1 LPRVVR
7 DAYPAKN
14 RTLTIPYNAG
24 LSETSAP
31 LTETGM
37 SDKQEILDEGNP
49 MIIDCAGYENGRRI
63 GTLAISDVKD
73 WINHPDRFV
82 WIGLHEPTDTLLREV
97 QQQFG
102 LHDLAV
108 EDALNAHQRPKLEF
122 YSDSLFLV
130 LHTVGRKHSKVEFGE
145 THVFAGRGYV
155 VSIRHGASSSYKELR
170 TRCERLPLMLA
181 KGADF
186 VVYSFMD
193 FIVDNYQPIIAE
205 LEQEVEVVED
215 SVLNSRL
222 DRKMIQR
229 VYELKRYLWKMRSM
243 VSPVTEICN
252 RLARF
257 DSGLIDDDMRPYF
270 RDVHD
275 HAIRIDESIDR
286 LREMLKSALD
296 VNLQMASVHQN
307 EVMKKLA
314 GYAAMLGVPTA
325 IAGIFGMNF
334 EYMPELHLRYG
345 YAGALALMAST
356 CAYLYYRFKKSG
368 WL

>member
-1 LPRVVR
+1 M
-7 DAYPAKN
+7 
-14 RTLTIPYNAG
+14 LTIPYNAG
-24 LSETSAP
+24 LSETPAAIP
-31 LTETGM
+31 EAGM
-37 SDKQEILDEGNP
+37 DNKQELLDDGSP
-49 MIIDCAGYENGRRI
+49 MMIDCAGYESGRRI
-63 GTLAISDVKD
+63 STLAISDVKD

-82 WIGLHEPTDTLLREV
+82 WIGLHEPSDALLREV

-122 YSDSLFLV
+122 YGDSLFLV
-130 LHTVGRKHSKVEFGE
+130 LHTVQRKNGIVEFGE

-155 VSIRHGASSSYKELR
+155 VGVRHGASSSYRELR
-170 TRCERLPLMLA
+170 ARCERLPLMMA

-186 VVYSFMD
+186 VVYSLMD
-193 FIVDNYQPIIAE
+193 FIVDNYMPIVAE
-205 LEQEVEVVED
+205 LEAEAEAVEE
-215 SVLNSRL
+215 SVLKSRA

-229 VYELKRYLWKMRSM
+229 VYELKRYLWQLRSM

-252 RLARF
+252 RLSRF

-275 HAIRIDESIDR
+275 HAIRIDESIDG

-296 VNLQMASVHQN
+296 VNLQMVSIHQN

-345 YAGALALMAST
+345 YAGALTLMAGT
-356 CAYLYYRFKKSG
+356 CAYLHYRFKKSG